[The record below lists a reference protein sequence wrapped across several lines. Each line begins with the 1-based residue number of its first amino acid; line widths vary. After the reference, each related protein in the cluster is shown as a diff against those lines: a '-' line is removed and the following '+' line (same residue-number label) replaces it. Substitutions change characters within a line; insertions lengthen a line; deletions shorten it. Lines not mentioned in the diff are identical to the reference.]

1 METMKEDIAKAVMVF
16 LDLEKE
22 DLPELMKL
30 KIQTLN
36 RIFEGQRKNALAYQ
50 HMNELSKKK

>member
-1 METMKEDIAKAVMVF
+1 MKEDRAKAIIIF

-30 KIQTLN
+30 KISTLD

-50 HMNELSKKK
+50 HMHELSKKK